1 MGHYAIALKYN
12 FNPDS
17 LEGEITEYFIPFTIE
32 ELSRLELNQFTKT
45 AIKKLHNHT
54 NYPLDHFV
62 ETNKLAGLNYIELLE
77 ETEIYEIEK
86 QKISIGYSLEDTYAY
101 SLWDLLSDA
110 NLAFKTYQNH
120 MQNAE
125 YINLLATTTVNSQYE
140 LLRLKIELSLLLH
153 FEYEEYL
160 ETPDFAYER
169 SQEGFSVDN
178 IYDVFDF
185 YRETEYAAN
194 GYSMPSDFIERW
206 MSIEQ
211 STNFELYEVRVRIR
225 NICILCQINN
235 NLETDDIQRQSN
247 QITIRVLRDELLKE
261 LWKPFD
267 NAYYYHKVIKAVLHN
282 EKTVNRRKNFESF
295 IEFIDEKVHSQM
307 SASSAY
313 RITDVISRFQAVSNV
328 ICSGGYSLGFIWDA
342 FSDSFGSDIV
352 NSEMRRKYSGKG
364 FGCFALLLTDSDKHY
379 FSISGM
385 AEELK
390 PNAGNL
396 EKTVKYIMEHILN
409 KVPAPDI
416 LAHNYAFNFAYISP
430 SLKVRRYTEI
440 VRDTTDYMDKPGP
453 YLSRGYED
461 YVSDYMVNP
470 SENYNLTYSCC
481 ERKMFAYS
489 GYDHAI
495 RIISRWAPC
504 WKCCPAILET
514 PNVEVYAFTTL
525 AEFIADGRSTDM
537 VLKKY
542 KVERNL
548 SYSVKVV

>member
-1 MGHYAIALKYN
+1 M
-12 FNPDS
+12 
-17 LEGEITEYFIPFTIE
+17 
-32 ELSRLELNQFTKT
+32 
-45 AIKKLHNHT
+45 
-54 NYPLDHFV
+54 
-62 ETNKLAGLNYIELLE
+62 
-77 ETEIYEIEK
+77 
-86 QKISIGYSLEDTYAY
+86 GYSLEDTYAY

-120 MQNAE
+120 MDNAE
-125 YINLLATTTVNSQYE
+125 YINLLATTTINSQYE
-140 LLRLKIELSLLLH
+140 LLRLKIEISLLLH
-153 FEYEEYL
+153 FEYEEYW
-160 ETPDFAYER
+160 EMPDFANER
-169 SQEGFSVDN
+169 SQEGYSIDN

-185 YRETEYAAN
+185 YREVGYAAD
-194 GYSMPSDFIERW
+194 GYSITSDFIERW

-211 STNFELYEVRVRIR
+211 STNSELYEVGVRIR

-235 NLETDDIQRQSN
+235 NPETDDIQRQSN

-267 NAYYYHKVIKAVLHN
+267 NAYYYHKVIKAVLRN
-282 EKTVNRRKNFESF
+282 EKTVNRRKNFESL
-295 IEFIDEKVHSQM
+295 IEFIDEKAHSQM
-307 SASSAY
+307 LASSAY
-313 RITDVISRFQAVSNV
+313 RITGVISEFQSDLNV
-328 ICSGGYSLGFIWDA
+328 ICSGGYSHRLVWGS
-342 FSDSFGSDIV
+342 FSDSFGSEIV

-396 EKTVKYIMEHILN
+396 AKPIKYIMEHILN
-409 KVPAPDI
+409 KVPVPDI
-416 LAHNYAFNFAYISP
+416 LAHNYTFNFAYISP

-440 VRDTTDYMDKPGP
+440 VRDTTDYIDKPGP
-453 YLSRGYED
+453 YLLRGYED
-461 YVSDYMVNP
+461 YVSDYTANP
-470 SENYNLTYSCC
+470 SGNYNLTYSCC
-481 ERKMFAYS
+481 ERKMLAYS

-504 WKCCPAILET
+504 WKCCPAILEA
-514 PNVEVYAFTTL
+514 PNVEVYAFATL
-525 AEFIADGRSTDM
+525 AEFIANGRSVDM
-537 VLKKY
+537 VLKNY